1 MGFDDVAT
9 FNWHHFQFR
18 TLASMVS
25 DCLEADFQSSAT
37 CGSQNVIISVRI
49 ETTRSLKGHFF
60 DMRIRRDAYARIGLA
75 GYGWMMVD
83 DVFQCFPSSWQRM
96 ISIRW

>member
-37 CGSQNVIISVRI
+37 CGSQNVIISVPGI
-49 ETTRSLKGHFF
+49 ETTRSLKGHFS

-75 GYGWMMVD
+75 GYGWMMFSN
-83 DVFQCFPSSWQRM
+83 VFHQVGRE
-96 ISIRW
+96 